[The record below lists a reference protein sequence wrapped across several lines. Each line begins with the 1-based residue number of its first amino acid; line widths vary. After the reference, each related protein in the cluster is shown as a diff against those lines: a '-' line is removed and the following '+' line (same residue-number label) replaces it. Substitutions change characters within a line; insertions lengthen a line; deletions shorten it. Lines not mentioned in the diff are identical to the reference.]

1 MFQCFNKF
9 QMMMQH
15 VKTIALH
22 IKKKLC
28 QVFQIKILCTMK
40 LQQIIATLQ
49 RSGHVSKFRKF
60 LFIIDIPM
68 KHHQKVFGSSG
79 RGRVHKHVG
88 LLNYTTTVP
97 GALIG
102 FSFVACHLTLEEYK

>member
-1 MFQCFNKF
+1 MFQQVSNDDATCKN
-9 QMMMQH
+9 H
-15 VKTIALH
+15 CSAY
-22 IKKKLC
+22 KKKLC

-102 FSFVACHLTLEEYK
+102 FSFVACHLSLEEYK

>member
-1 MFQCFNKF
+1 
-9 QMMMQH
+9 
-15 VKTIALH
+15 
-22 IKKKLC
+22 
-28 QVFQIKILCTMK
+28 MK

-49 RSGHVSKFRKF
+49 RSRHVSKFRKF

-97 GALIG
+97 GAMIG